1 MIHNYFQE
9 NKDLPDVV
17 VPLTLWNKSRTKV
30 LDDYLELMGRLI
42 KTNTENLILSEIN
55 RAGTFFFFKNPS

>member
-1 MIHNYFQE
+1 MKHNYFQE
-9 NKDLPDVV
+9 NKDLPDV

-30 LDDYLELMGRLI
+30 LVDYLELMGRLI

-55 RAGTFFFFKNPS
+55 RAGTFFFFFKNPS